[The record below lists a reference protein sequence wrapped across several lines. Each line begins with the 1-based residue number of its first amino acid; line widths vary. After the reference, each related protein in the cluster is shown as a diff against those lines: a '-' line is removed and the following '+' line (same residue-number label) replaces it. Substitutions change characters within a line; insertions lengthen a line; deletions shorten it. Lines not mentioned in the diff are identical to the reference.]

1 MESISIGQVILVSFP
16 FSDLSSK
23 KIRPCLIVGLAEFND
38 IIVCQLTSRS
48 YSSKRAIPLTVNDFA
63 SGSLIIDSY
72 VRPDKIATLDKT
84 VIKQVIGTI
93 KQKKLAEIKNTLC
106 VIFELA

>member
-1 MESISIGQVILVSFP
+1 
-16 FSDLSSK
+16 
-23 KIRPCLIVGLAEFND
+23 
-38 IIVCQLTSRS
+38 
-48 YSSKRAIPLTVNDFA
+48 
-63 SGSLIIDSY
+63 